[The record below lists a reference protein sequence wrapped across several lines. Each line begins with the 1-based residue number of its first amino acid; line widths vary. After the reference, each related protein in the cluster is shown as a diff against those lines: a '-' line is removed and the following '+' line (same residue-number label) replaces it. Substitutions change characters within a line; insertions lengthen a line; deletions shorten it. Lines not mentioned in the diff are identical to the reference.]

1 VLRIEDEDYTNG
13 SDEWM
18 DPYLTQLTLGVD
30 RDFGESADLQAMA
43 DDCVSFPLFHPHY

>member
-18 DPYLTQLTLGVD
+18 DPDLTQLTLGVD